1 MVAEIVAVASV
12 LTVVAGS
19 TSVDADAFEVAAA
32 EAALAVAFAV
42 VAATEPRGYSFA
54 VAAAEEE
61 TGDCLEAEADMWRD
75 CTQVVLLPISRL
87 RMD

>member
-1 MVAEIVAVASV
+1 MAAEIVAVASV

-19 TSVDADAFEVAAA
+19 TSVDADAFEVVA

-42 VAATEPRGYSFA
+42 VAATEPRGCSFA
-54 VAAAEEE
+54 VAAVEEE
-61 TGDCLEAEADMWRD
+61 TGDCLEAESDMSKD
-75 CTQVVLLPISRL
+75 CTQVVLLPISLL